1 MKMGK
6 NMLNII
12 TVFFL
17 DIATT
22 PSSSKSTAYL
32 PTIHP
37 TQIFHPSSSIQN
49 TWQQSSPT
57 TQATMQQSSSTTQ
70 GISNFTIPTA
80 GTVPLT
86 STISPTSSQTQNNG
100 PGTNENLM
108 TNIFFHCVYI

>member
-12 TVFFL
+12 TVFFFL

-37 TQIFHPSSSIQN
+37 TQ
-49 TWQQSSPT
+49 SSPT
-57 TQATMQQSSSTTQ
+57 AQATMQQSSSTTQ

-100 PGTNENLM
+100 PGTNENLT

>member
-1 MKMGK
+1 MKMGT

-17 DIATT
+17 DKATT
-22 PSSSKSTAYL
+22 P
-32 PTIHP
+32 
-37 TQIFHPSSSIQN
+37 QIFHPSSSIQN

-100 PGTNENLM
+100 PGTNENLT